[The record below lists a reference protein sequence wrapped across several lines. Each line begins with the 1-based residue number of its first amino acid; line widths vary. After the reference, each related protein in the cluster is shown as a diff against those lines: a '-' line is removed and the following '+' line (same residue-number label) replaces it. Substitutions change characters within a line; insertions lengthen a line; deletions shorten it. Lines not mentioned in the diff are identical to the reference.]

1 MAISRPPRA
10 PAVGLEVARA
20 GVGRGVGRRVGRR
33 AARVA
38 AVAGRAAALEGT
50 RGLATMDWFLGQIA
64 FFS

>member
-20 GVGRGVGRRVGRR
+20 GVGRGVGRR

-50 RGLATMDWFLGQIA
+50 RGVATMDWFLGQIA